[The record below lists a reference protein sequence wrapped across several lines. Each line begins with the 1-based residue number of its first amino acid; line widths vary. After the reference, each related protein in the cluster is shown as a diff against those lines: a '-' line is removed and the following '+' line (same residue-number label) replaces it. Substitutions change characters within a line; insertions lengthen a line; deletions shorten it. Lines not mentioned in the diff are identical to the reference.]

1 MNPYFSNYLFGG
13 SMDSRYSVSSSLP
26 SEEFHKV
33 ASKHQSEIETAQMSL
48 VNAYKKL
55 TNECGDHLSQC
66 DCIIR
71 STLELRKT
79 TRDFASMLDIA
90 VCVPCSICAMRYP
103 LIKILHCIDQQMS
116 DTMLLLFVLKD
127 IFRRASGQTI
137 IQQRKIQRK
146 LEMLLQDGGD
156 SIANL
161 GILLEQACSLENR
174 E

>member
-1 MNPYFSNYLFGG
+1 MNRLFS
-13 SMDSRYSVSSSLP
+13 VTSSLP
-26 SEEFHKV
+26 SEEFHRV

-48 VNAYKKL
+48 VDAYKKL
-55 TNECGDHLSQC
+55 TNESGDHLEQC
-66 DCIIR
+66 DCTIR
-71 STLELRKT
+71 STLALRKT
-79 TRDFASMLDIA
+79 IRDFASMLDIV
-90 VCVPCSICAMRYP
+90 VCLPCSICALRYP

-116 DTMLLLFVLKD
+116 DTMLLLLVLKD
-127 IFRRASGQTI
+127 IFRRASEQTI

-174 E
+174 ERASR